1 MFIPTATPNR
11 PCLRLHCA
19 IYGLSLCAI
28 LSFTIILDDDFPLPT
43 LTRRRRLASL
53 NTHPVKP
60 FPYGRDLVDPNYQS
74 LVQPSD
80 IDGSLIRKQAKRAA
94 LAEGATRT
102 LPRPATM
109 FCCSSRSCSRTTAT
123 GAS

>member
-28 LSFTIILDDDFPLPT
+28 LSFTIILDDDFPLLSLP
-43 LTRRRRLASL
+43 RRRRLAYL
-53 NTHPVKP
+53 DAHPVKP
-60 FPYGRDLVDPNYQS
+60 FPYGRNPVDPNHQS

-80 IDGSLIRKQAKRAA
+80 IDGSLIRKQA
-94 LAEGATRT
+94 
-102 LPRPATM
+102 
-109 FCCSSRSCSRTTAT
+109 
-123 GAS
+123 